1 MTNSL
6 KEKALSG
13 IVWKF
18 FETALTSVF
27 GFFISVILA
36 RLLSPSDYG
45 LIGMMAVFIALSE
58 VFIDSGFSDALIQ
71 KKNRTDVDF
80 STVFFFNILV
90 SIICYIL
97 LFVSA
102 PLIADFFNAPM
113 LVLIVRVLGL
123 KIVINSFASIQI
135 TKLRINVNFKLLAIS
150 TLISVVIGGLVG
162 IYLAYMGFGVWSL
175 VYQLLIGSLFQVFVL
190 WLVVKWRPQFVFS
203 KFSLKSLFGFGSKLL
218 LGGLYRLVVSNVY
231 NLVIG
236 RAYSAS
242 ELGIY
247 TRANQ
252 LPEMVSQ
259 SLNSVVNS
267 VTFPLLS
274 TVNDDQ
280 NRMISVYSKMLT
292 MTAFI
297 VFPIMTL
304 MALLARPF
312 VIVVLTDK
320 WIAVVPLMIWLSFA
334 RLTTP
339 ITTLNISILTASGRS
354 DLYLKADL
362 LRLPLIVINL
372 VITIPLGVN
381 AVAMGNTI
389 VIIISYFVFAYY
401 PGKFF
406 GYGVFKQSKLLFKI
420 VLSVLLMSIVVIGFL
435 YLSNNNYLS
444 LFIGGLI
451 GIIAYLVFSYILKIE
466 EFEEVKKILK
476 KFLGFNNINLIL
488 HKEKK

>member
-18 FETALTSVF
+18 FETALTSVI
-27 GFFISVILA
+27 GFVISVVLA

-45 LIGMMAVFIALSE
+45 LIGMMAIFIALSE

-71 KKNRTDVDF
+71 KKNRTDTDF
-80 STVFFFNILV
+80 STVFFFNIFV
-90 SIICYIL
+90 AIICYIC
-97 LFVSA
+97 LFLTA
-102 PLIADFFNAPM
+102 PLISDFFNAPM

-135 TKLRINVNFKLLAIS
+135 TKLRINVNYKILAIS

-162 IYLAYMGFGVWSL
+162 VFLAYMGFGVWSL

-203 KFSLKSLFGFGSKLL
+203 KLSLKSLFGFGSKLL
-218 LGGLYRLVVSNVY
+218 LGGLYRLIVTNVY

-242 ELGIY
+242 QLGIY

-274 TVNDDQ
+274 TVNDDR
-280 NRMISVYSKMLT
+280 NRMIEVYSKMLS
-292 MTAFI
+292 MTAFV

-304 MALLARPF
+304 LALLAKPF
-312 VIVVLTDK
+312 VLVVLTDK

-334 RLTTP
+334 RLMTP

-354 DLYLKADL
+354 DLYLKADF

-372 VITIPLGVN
+372 VITIPLGIN
-381 AVAMGNTI
+381 AVAIGNTI

-401 PGKFF
+401 PGKLY
-406 GYGVFKQSKLLFKI
+406 GYGAYKQTKLLVKIFIAVIFMSLI
-420 VLSVLLMSIVVIGFL
+420 VLLFLYYSTNNYISLIIGGVIGFIS
-435 YLSNNNYLS
+435 Y
-444 LFIGGLI
+444 
-451 GIIAYLVFSYILKIE
+451 IIFAYLLKVE
-466 EFEEVKKILK
+466 ELNEI
-476 KFLGFNNINLIL
+476 INVLN
-488 HKEKK
+488 KMFRP